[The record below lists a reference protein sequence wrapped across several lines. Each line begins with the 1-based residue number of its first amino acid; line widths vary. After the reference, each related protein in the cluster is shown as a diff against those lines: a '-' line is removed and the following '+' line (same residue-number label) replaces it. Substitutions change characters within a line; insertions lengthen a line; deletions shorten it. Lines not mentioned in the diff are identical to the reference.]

1 MLSLLDGLT
10 SNADTLV
17 AMAVCGY
24 VSQPSLRPGHYT
36 HYPDGKGVI
45 LPGMFGVVYNAKVG
59 DRAFGWAGD
68 HVEPGVSI
76 AHPDEKSDFA
86 LHYLTCIGD
95 EATVMTG
102 LAKGATGV
110 VTGEHARILVD
121 FPDEVNDLLNIGDQ
135 IQIKALG
142 RGIAL
147 NEFTQVEFKKTSPK
161 LLEALRITRLG
172 NGALHVPVAMELPIE
187 IMGSGAEL
195 NSEFVDQD
203 LMSGDRKLMA
213 DLGVDQMR
221 LGDIIGIRHADHHF
235 GRSYRK
241 GAVSIGIC
249 IHGDSIM
256 TGHGPGIMTLMTCA
270 GGGIEFDVEPG
281 ANISNYFRIGALK

>member
-1 MLSLLDGLT
+1 MSSDLGGLT
-10 SNADTLV
+10 SNEDSLV

-24 VSQPSLRPGHYT
+24 VTTPSLRPGHYT

-45 LPGMFGVVYNAKVG
+45 LPGMFGVTYNAKAG

-76 AHPDEKSDFA
+76 AHPDEKSDMA
-86 LHYLTCIGD
+86 LHYLSCVGN

-102 LAKGATGV
+102 LAKGAKGV
-110 VTGEHARILVD
+110 VTGEHARLLIA
-121 FPDEVNDLLNIGDQ
+121 FPDEVNDQLNIGDQ
-135 IQIKALG
+135 IQIMGLG

-147 NEFTQVEFKKTSPK
+147 SEFPKVEFKKTSPK
-161 LLEALRITRLG
+161 LLHALGLSRAG
-172 NGALHVPVAMELPIE
+172 NGALKLKAAIELPIE

-195 NSEFVDQD
+195 NSEYVDQD
-203 LMSGDRKLMA
+203 LMSGDRQLMA

-221 LGDIIGIRHADHHF
+221 LGDIIAIRHADHHF
-235 GRSYRK
+235 GRSYRE
-241 GAVSIGIC
+241 GAVSIAIC

-256 TGHGPGIMTLMTCA
+256 TGHGPGIMTIMTCHE
-270 GGGIEFDVEPG
+270 GGIEFDIDPS
-281 ANISNYFRIGALK
+281 ANIANFFSIGAGK

>member
-102 LAKGATGV
+102 LAKGATGT

-147 NEFTQVEFKKTSPK
+147 NEFPQVEFKKTSPK